1 MDVWLSI
8 KPVVMWV
15 QPEFDSTAG
24 QHYDV
29 LHDGNPHRADAY
41 FTIPTTAGDTL
52 FLIFSSSLSSP
63 LLYPFPLL
71 PPPLLYLLFYPP
83 GPAAT
88 GAGPHQPVHLQPASV
103 YGWAGA
109 GEHAEAAG
117 SRHLHEDTE
126 GCQRGQQ
133 RSRLRQVDNNNN
145 NTNVT
150 QRHSILL
157 LWKQ

>member
-1 MDVWLSI
+1 MWAYGRVIVNKASRHVSSARVW
-8 KPVVMWV
+8 
-15 QPEFDSTAG
+15 F
-24 QHYDV
+24 YDV